1 MRLRKIS
8 QRRKRSSRGQ
18 GPGSQ
23 VRKVIQGEIDA
34 LDEKLFI
41 VHVREGLRINHW
53 IQSCRDHWRLNRSSF
68 YRRDG
73 NETLLRRVFG

>member
-1 MRLRKIS
+1 MK
-8 QRRKRSSRGQ
+8 
-18 GPGSQ
+18 
-23 VRKVIQGEIDA
+23 KVIQGDIDA

-68 YRRDG
+68 CRREG
-73 NETLLRRVFG
+73 NETLLQRVFGRIGEEWDEMSEEGDRDLSQ

>member
-1 MRLRKIS
+1 MK
-8 QRRKRSSRGQ
+8 
-18 GPGSQ
+18 
-23 VRKVIQGEIDA
+23 KVIQGDIDA

-68 YRRDG
+68 CRREG
-73 NETLLRRVFG
+73 NETLLRRVFGRIGEEWDEMSEEGDRDLSQ